1 MKETILGLIQENEMP
16 SMIIQ
21 NQIMTLQM
29 KLPIIQKSHL
39 TTMLKFY

>member
-21 NQIMTLQM
+21 NLIMTQQM
-29 KLPIIQKSHL
+29 KLPIIQKPNL
-39 TTMLKFY
+39 TTTLAF